1 MNELTI
7 KSPLKNFRVL
17 FVDDLSFIKELIAL
31 PNSIIIV
38 GSVLYKLYKS
48 KIFRQFPKERVII
61 IPLDEKRK
69 TLATVQKLYKKLI
82 PLSAKKNLVIISFGG
97 GINQDVVGFIA
108 STLYRGVNW
117 IFIPTTLLA
126 MTDSAIGLKTSLNF
140 SEYKNVLGT
149 FYPPSTIYINVNF
162 LDTLSPKDFYSGVG
176 EIIKFYLMKKNPL
189 QSLSQTITTI
199 NKLVSNKNKY
209 QIINIVKESIQIKL
223 SYMEGDEFD
232 QGRRNLLNY

>member
-126 MTDSAIGLKTSLNF
+126 MTDSAIGLKN
-140 SEYKNVLGT
+140 
-149 FYPPSTIYINVNF
+149 
-162 LDTLSPKDFYSGVG
+162 
-176 EIIKFYLMKKNPL
+176 
-189 QSLSQTITTI
+189 
-199 NKLVSNKNKY
+199 
-209 QIINIVKESIQIKL
+209 
-223 SYMEGDEFD
+223 
-232 QGRRNLLNY
+232 